1 MASGRAVPARRS
13 GQGGGYSPSQVPSAI
28 IAALSYSAK
37 PFHLVGSSFLLAVV
51 GGVQRQQVVAHRLG
65 LLGRQLRA
73 GDDVLDR
80 HRLRRGQHLAALGL
94 PGLDHGVGRGGTGR
108 RQAVLDEERHRV
120 LVAGVDVGH
129 LLGVAELVA
138 HGGAHHPRGD
148 RILVR
153 RAQLAALQVGQRLQR
168 RIGRHQEV
176 GLVVLEALGHDQQL
190 VVGLLDGLDR
200 QVRRVHQ
207 RQVVGLVGQA
217 LAQAG
222 VVGHRL
228 DLHRLLQQ
236 LAQVGG
242 DGGVARADLVVRH
255 AVGHALVD
263 GEDQVGLGQA
273 ADGGQDSEA
282 PTRR

>member
-1 MASGRAVPARRS
+1 MR
-13 GQGGGYSPSQVPSAI
+13 
-28 IAALSYSAK
+28 
-37 PFHLVGSSFLLAVV
+37 
-51 GGVQRQQVVAHRLG
+51 
-65 LLGRQLRA
+65 
-73 GDDVLDR
+73 
-80 HRLRRGQHLAALGL
+80 
-94 PGLDHGVGRGGTGR
+94 
-108 RQAVLDEERHRV
+108 
-120 LVAGVDVGH
+120 
-129 LLGVAELVA
+129 
-138 HGGAHHPRGD
+138 GAHHPRGD
-148 RILVR
+148 RVLVR
-153 RAQLAALQVGQRLQR
+153 RAELAALQVGQRLQR

-190 VVGLLDGLDR
+190 VAGLLDGLDR

-242 DGGVARADLVVRH
+242 DGGIARADLLVRH

-263 GEDQVGLGQA
+263 GEDQVGLGQPA
-273 ADGGQDSEA
+273 EGGQDQRRARRADGGCSCRAFCARRARRGGASGLTPPCGPWPFSRPA
-282 PTRR
+282 PWRQPRWPSWRRAAPAAARTRSSTLPSFLS

>member
-1 MASGRAVPARRS
+1 MR
-13 GQGGGYSPSQVPSAI
+13 
-28 IAALSYSAK
+28 
-37 PFHLVGSSFLLAVV
+37 
-51 GGVQRQQVVAHRLG
+51 
-65 LLGRQLRA
+65 
-73 GDDVLDR
+73 
-80 HRLRRGQHLAALGL
+80 
-94 PGLDHGVGRGGTGR
+94 
-108 RQAVLDEERHRV
+108 
-120 LVAGVDVGH
+120 
-129 LLGVAELVA
+129 
-138 HGGAHHPRGD
+138 GAHHPRGD

-153 RAQLAALQVGQRLQR
+153 RAELAALQVGQRLQR

-176 GLVVLEALGHDQQL
+176 GLVVLEALGHHQQL

-242 DGGVARADLVVRH
+242 DGGIARADLLVRH

-263 GEDQVGLGQA
+263 GEDQVGLGQP
-273 ADGGQDSEA
+273 ADGGQDQRCADAQIGDVHAAHSALARSRPRRRDRPHAALRVVAFFAAGRLGSAA
-282 PTRR
+282 PAVLAPGRAGRGSNSKLTLPSFLS